1 MRITELLKKDSV
13 SLGVR
18 VDSKDAAINYLVD
31 LHARVG
37 NITDKAVF
45 KEGIV
50 KREESGST
58 AIGEGIAIPHAK
70 NKAVTKAGLAAMTV
84 PEGVDYDS
92 LDGQPTNLIFMI
104 AAPEGGSDV
113 HLEVL
118 SRLSM
123 LLIDEDFRKEL
134 LASKNVD
141 EFLKVCDKYEAAKF
155 PEEFAK
161 DEQSADDKATDGQKA
176 DAAGSEGTGK
186 QNTDAAGSEGT
197 GMQKADAAG
206 SEGTGKQ
213 NTDAAGSSA
222 PAYKVLAVTAC
233 PTGIAHTYMAAEALE
248 KEGKKLGI
256 PVKAETNGSGGAK
269 NILTDEEIA
278 SCDGIIV
285 AADKNVETARFDGKP
300 VLFVKVADGIH
311 KPAELIQK
319 IESGEV
325 PVHHEKGAAKTYS
338 KADGSIG
345 SRIYKHLMNGVSH
358 MLPFVIGGGILTAL
372 AFLIDTLCGYGA
384 TGGSS
389 FGSCTPLSAF
399 FKYAGGLAMGIMV
412 PVLAGFIAESIADRP
427 GLAVGFLG
435 GLLASSGNAA
445 IAGYT
450 WANDGLSGFQNFIAK
465 FGFTGPAGG
474 NTVSGF
480 LGGIVAGFLA
490 GYIVLL
496 LRKLCDRLPQSLE
509 GIKPTLI
516 YPVVG
521 MFVTAVLMIFIFNPL
536 IGVVNTGLSNM
547 LSALAEKNLLI
558 VLGLILG
565 GMMAVDMG
573 GPINK
578 AAYVYGTMVLG
589 TASELLAAGVSL
601 TDPAVQ
607 ACYISMAAVMVG
619 GMVPPLGIAL
629 ACIFFPKKFTKAER
643 NSTVSNIVMGCGFI
657 TEGAIP
663 FAAADPGHVIPC
675 TFIGAAVAGALS
687 AVFRCTLMAP
697 HGGLF
702 VFATVGHPLMYIVS
716 WLVGSAVTCIL
727 LGLIKKP
734 VQE

>member
-13 SLGVR
+13 SLGVK

-134 LASKNVD
+134 LASKNVE

-161 DEQSADDKATDGQKA
+161 DEQSADDKATDGQNT

-186 QNTDAAGSEGT
+186 QNTDAAGS
-197 GMQKADAAG
+197 K
-206 SEGTGKQ
+206 
-213 NTDAAGSSA
+213 A

-687 AVFRCTLMAP
+687 AAFRCTLMAP